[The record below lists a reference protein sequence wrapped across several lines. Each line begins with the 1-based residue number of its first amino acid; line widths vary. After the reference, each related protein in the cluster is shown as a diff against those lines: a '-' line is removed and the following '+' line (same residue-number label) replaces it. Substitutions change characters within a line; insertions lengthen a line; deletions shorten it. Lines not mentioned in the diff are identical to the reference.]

1 MAYKNPEPNLD
12 EIFDDLNEE
21 NESDYTRIDE
31 VYFAFIDVLGFKK
44 TFDDIRISEE
54 ETRADKYRD
63 VFNYYF
69 ELMNA
74 ARFMEKGKS
83 TGCYAGQTSD
93 SLYFYTDRAD
103 FLVEFMKI
111 FSHFS
116 LYAMSKDVFFRGGIA
131 KGNLYKKEN
140 YQFYGDSVIYA
151 YLLESVI
158 SKYPIIIIDEKT
170 NEDMKNMPEYGTM
183 VGSDN
188 GRYYIKP
195 FEFLS
200 NDVILDTDNF
210 IKREIDADKIRK
222 NIENNRS
229 LFEYDAKNY
238 EKYVFLQ
245 KELKK
250 CDNKIHNRIE

>member
-1 MAYKNPEPNLD
+1 MAYVNPEPELD
-12 EIFDDLNEE
+12 EAFVKNDIES
-21 NESDYTRIDE
+21 ESDYTRMEE

-54 ETRADKYRD
+54 ENMADKYRD

-74 ARFMEKGKS
+74 ARFMEKGKN

-93 SLYFYTDRAD
+93 SLYFYTDRVD
-103 FLVEFMKI
+103 FLLEFMKI

-131 KGNLYKKEN
+131 KGNLYKKEQ
-140 YQFYGDSVIYA
+140 YQFYGNSVIYA

-158 SKYPIIIIDEKT
+158 SKYPIVVIDENT
-170 NEDMKNMPEYGTM
+170 HEDMMNFQEYNMMIASKNE
-183 VGSDN
+183 
-188 GRYYIKP
+188 RHYIRP
-195 FEFLS
+195 FKYLNEEINLDIS
-200 NDVILDTDNF
+200 NLVTRNIDVE
-210 IKREIDADKIRK
+210 EIVRNVEKNRK
-222 NIENNRS
+222 

-238 EKYVFLQ
+238 DKYVFMQ
-245 KELKK
+245 NELNK
-250 CDNKIHNRIE
+250 CNESDAKG

>member
-12 EIFDDLNEE
+12 ETIEGAIEE

-44 TFDDIRISEE
+44 TFDDIKISEE
-54 ETRADKYRD
+54 DIKADKYRD

-74 ARFMEKGKS
+74 TRFMEKGKS

-93 SLYFYTDRAD
+93 SLYFYTDRPD

-116 LYAMSKDVFFRGGIA
+116 LYAMSKNVFFRGGIA
-131 KGNLYKKEN
+131 KGNLYRKEK
-140 YQFYGDSVIYA
+140 YQFYGNSVIYA

-158 SKYPIIIIDEKT
+158 SRYPIVVIDEKT
-170 NEDMKNMPEYGTM
+170 NEDMKNVLEYEKM
-183 VGSDN
+183 VNMKN

-195 FEFLS
+195 FVFL
-200 NDVILDTDNF
+200 NEKVILDTDDF
-210 IKREIDADKIRK
+210 ITREIDENIVRK
-222 NIENNRS
+222 NIEDNRR

-238 EKYVFLQ
+238 EKYIFLQ
-245 KELKK
+245 EELKK
-250 CDNKIHNRIE
+250 CNIE